1 MFFRQKQEITNNV
14 LNFMMSIFNISLIL
28 PLKSI
33 MVTQLYWLH
42 IFLQANEQKTTL
54 SK

>member
-14 LNFMMSIFNISLIL
+14 LNFMMISSLIL

-33 MVTQLYWLH
+33 TVTQLYWLR
-42 IFLQANEQKTTL
+42 IFVQANEQKTTL